1 MMDFNI
7 NALVPRFIRKDK
19 NGYALTRAIEAGMKD
34 FLAVA
39 QLGLDTVSNVDAMPE
54 WRLDELAWEYNILYD
69 YSADVE
75 TKRGWIRNAAQSY
88 SLYGT
93 PAGVAQYLRA
103 AFSSVDVEEAWEY
116 GGDPFHFRVVVT
128 GEWSTENDEWAKKA
142 IEATKNVRS
151 VLDNIIFNSGS
162 VTATLNVAAAVCGVL
177 IEDEVRML

>member
-1 MMDFNI
+1 MDFNI
-7 NALVPRFIRKDK
+7 NALLPHFILHDK
-19 NGYALTRAIEAGMKD
+19 NGYAMAKAIEAGMKD
-34 FLAVA
+34 FLEVA
-39 QLGLDTVSNVDAMPE
+39 QIGLDTWNNVAKMPE

-69 YSADVE
+69 YGADIE
-75 TKRGWIRNAAQSY
+75 TKRNWIANAIQFY

-128 GEWSTENDEWAKKA
+128 GEWSTENDEWANKA
-142 IEATKNVRS
+142 IDATKNVRS